1 VICLKKVVALLFTAV
16 LCFTVLSK
24 CSEAS
29 PNEIGLKDLIIMR
42 YRVPAAGLTP
52 LQRAAETRRR
62 MVMAIDGAPL
72 RSSSVTMSMRSGMP
86 VIVANG
92 VVLATVT
99 PADAR
104 ANATTQM
111 DVARV
116 WLRNFQMRLPG
127 YQAWSRY
134 NR

>member
-1 VICLKKVVALLFTAV
+1 MKKVVALLFTAV

-24 CSEAS
+24 CSEAA
-29 PNEIGLKDLIIMR
+29 PTEIGLKDLIIMR
-42 YRVPAAGLTP
+42 YRVPASGLTP

-62 MVMAIDGAPL
+62 MVRAIDGAPL

-127 YQAWSRY
+127 YQAWARY